1 MPSSVGSSPRRNLPM
16 MTSAWLQQQGGQR
29 GQPQDQLGAQ
39 QQPQPQGSAPQQLG
53 QQLQGGAVRAAAAGE
68 ERKRERARVV
78 RAHEFLL
85 QQVQIAAIRRGL
97 SDMTVALYSWGRG
110 PV

>member
-1 MPSSVGSSPRRNLPM
+1 MQPRPARKGS
-16 MTSAWLQQQGGQR
+16 
-29 GQPQDQLGAQ
+29 
-39 QQPQPQGSAPQQLG
+39 
-53 QQLQGGAVRAAAAGE
+53 
-68 ERKRERARVV
+68 KRERERVV

-97 SDMTVALYSWGRG
+97 SDMRVALYPKLE

>member
-1 MPSSVGSSPRRNLPM
+1 M
-16 MTSAWLQQQGGQR
+16 MTSAWLRQQGGQR
-29 GQPQDQLGAQ
+29 GQPQGQLGAQ
-39 QQPQPQGSAPQQLG
+39 QQPQPQGSAPQGSSLG
-53 QQLQGGAVRAAAAGE
+53 SSCKVVQSVQPAGE
-68 ERKRERARVV
+68 ERKRERERVV